1 MTKRR
6 TIEETPS
13 FSIRELRG
21 AGLLEEGV
29 ETLQLS
35 SHGEG
40 HIQIAWIAGPAGG
53 QRAHFVCPDCSKQ
66 VEILYAAPHLACR
79 RCHNLDFT

>member
-6 TIEETPS
+6 TIDETPS

-29 ETLQLS
+29 EALHLS
-35 SHGEG
+35 GHGEG
-40 HIQIAWIAGPAGG
+40 HIQIAWIADSTGG

-79 RCHNLDFT
+79 RCHDLDFT